1 VDSIQRGS
9 GQSFAILPPENAT
22 GNFVKVV
29 QRVPVKII
37 LDDVPKD
44 CPLGPG
50 LSVEPSVRVL

>member
-1 VDSIQRGS
+1 
-9 GQSFAILPPENAT
+9 
-22 GNFVKVV
+22 VKVV